1 MVSEPHLA
9 TGQEVEL
16 KLALPGGDV
25 AQWARALARVPALA
39 RHKAQQ
45 RQLHSVYYDTPD
57 LRLCAQRAALRLRRV
72 TDVEA
77 EEEAEEEAA
86 AAANRAATH
95 AAPAPER
102 GQWLQALKTDGG
114 DSALSQRGEWESPVP
129 GPALDI
135 AALRALPAWLQ
146 LDPDGSIATALQP
159 CFRTICERTTWTLRR
174 RGGATIEVALDIGQ
188 IEVGERTA
196 AIAEIELELL
206 AGAPADLFDLARQ
219 IAAHVAVLPLAASK
233 AERGFAL
240 AQGKLHAPRR
250 ARAPALTPGQPL
262 PALAFAMLSEMW
274 GQFSANLYAL
284 SQADDPELVHQA
296 RVGWRRLRSAQRLL
310 RPALAQP
317 DAPGRAQLAPMLE
330 RLGALRDLDVAST
343 QVLPALRAAYLAADA
358 ARVPVGAAGG
368 VVVGDVAKEAPNGD
382 LPAESGAA
390 SPPDLQRAQD
400 WLVAEQAF
408 AQAAARERAA
418 LRAALQQP
426 QTGLALLDLLHW
438 LHLLTEPSAWAVA
451 SAAAPQESHA
461 SRRWLRRRM
470 ERLHAN
476 WQRACAQAEQSGQ
489 VADLHRAR
497 ILAKRLRYNLE
508 VLRPLLPT
516 RMQRWLQEAT
526 RLQQGVGVQ
535 RDFVQAAVLAQ
546 RLAQQGAL
554 ERGIAEFLR
563 GVAVGRAMA
572 AQEGPQP
579 SKQAAQQ
586 R

>member
-1 MVSEPHLA
+1 MATEPHAA

-16 KLALPGGDV
+16 KLALPGGD
-25 AQWARALARVPALA
+25 ATQWARELARVPALA
-39 RHKAQQ
+39 RRKAQR
-45 RQLHSVYYDTPD
+45 RQLLSVYYDTPD
-57 LRLCAQRAALRLRRV
+57 LRLCAQRAALRLRHV
-72 TDVEA
+72 ANVEA
-77 EEEAEEEAA
+77 SAEATDAA
-86 AAANRAATH
+86 TRAATD
-95 AAPAPER
+95 AAAPER

-114 DSALSQRGEWESPVP
+114 ESALSQRGEWECAVP
-129 GPALDI
+129 GPDLDV
-135 AALRALPAWLQ
+135 AALQALPAWQ
-146 LDPDGSIATALQP
+146 PLDPDGNIAAVLQP
-159 CFRTICERTTWTLRR
+159 CFRTTCERTTWTLRR

-188 IEVGERTA
+188 IEAGERTA
-196 AIAEIELELL
+196 PIAEIELELL
-206 AGAPADLFDLARQ
+206 TGAPSDLFDLARQ

-240 AQGKLHAPRR
+240 ARGKLHAPRR
-250 ARAPALTPGQPL
+250 ARPPALTPRQPL
-262 PALAFAMLSEMW
+262 PVLAFAMLSEMW

-284 SQADDPELVHQA
+284 CQADDPELVHQV

-317 DAPGRAQLAPMLE
+317 DSPGRAQLAPMFE
-330 RLGALRDLDVAST
+330 RLGALRDLDVAAT
-343 QVLPALRAAYLAADA
+343 QVLPALRAAYLADDA
-358 ARVPVGAAGG
+358 ASVPVG
-368 VVVGDVAKEAPNGD
+368 VVVAVEDVPAAAPGGAPD
-382 LPAESGAA
+382 GLPAESGAA
-390 SPPDLQRAQD
+390 LPPDLQRAQD

-408 AQAAARERAA
+408 AQAADRARAA

-438 LHLLTEPSAWAVA
+438 LHSLTEPAAWALEG
-451 SAAAPQESHA
+451 AAASQAQSNAP
-461 SRRWLRRRM
+461 RRWLRRRI

-476 WQRACAQAEQSGQ
+476 WQRACAQAEHSGQ

-508 VLRPLLPT
+508 VLRPLLPP
-516 RMQRWLQEAT
+516 RMQRWWQDAT

-563 GVAVGRAMA
+563 GVAVGRSM
-572 AQEGPQP
+572 E
-579 SKQAAQQ
+579 AQQ
-586 R
+586 GAQRSEQSAQRR

>member
-1 MVSEPHLA
+1 MVSEQHLA

-16 KLALPGGDV
+16 KLALPGGDA
-25 AQWARALARVPALA
+25 AQWARELARVPALA
-39 RHKAQQ
+39 RHKAQR

-57 LRLCAQRAALRLRRV
+57 LRLCAQRAALRLRRM

-77 EEEAEEEAA
+77 DDAA
-86 AAANRAATH
+86 VRAATH

-114 DSALSQRGEWESPVP
+114 DSALSQRGEWENPVP

-135 AALRALPAWLQ
+135 VALRALPAWQQ

-159 CFRTICERTTWTLRR
+159 CFRTTCERTTWTLRR
-174 RGGATIEVALDIGQ
+174 RGGSTIEVALDIGQ
-188 IEVGERTA
+188 IEAGEHTA

-206 AGAPADLFDLARQ
+206 AGAPSDLFDLAGQ
-219 IAAHVAVLPLAASK
+219 IAARVAVLPLAASK
-233 AERGFAL
+233 AQRGFAL

-284 SQADDPELVHQA
+284 SQADEPELVHQA

-317 DAPGRAQLAPMLE
+317 DLPGRAQLAPMLE
-330 RLGALRDLDVAST
+330 RLGALRDLDVATT
-343 QVLPALRAAYLAADA
+343 QVLPALRTAYLAADA
-358 ARVPVGAAGG
+358 ARVPVGAGGG
-368 VVVGDVAKEAPNGD
+368 VVVGEAPQGAPDD
-382 LPAESGAA
+382 LPTESGAA

-400 WLVAEQAF
+400 WLVAEQVF

-438 LHLLTEPSAWAVA
+438 LHSLTEPSAWALPPN
-451 SAAAPQESHA
+451 AAAASQESHA
-461 SRRWLRRRM
+461 PRRWLRRRM
-470 ERLHAN
+470 KRLYAN

-508 VLRPLLPT
+508 VLRPLLPP

-546 RLAQQGAL
+546 GLAQQGAL

-563 GVAVGRAMA
+563 GVAVGRAMG
-572 AQEGPQP
+572 AQEGQQP